1 MKVVVVG
8 AGIVGGFVSYYL
20 KKAGHEVTLVDI
32 SPEAGRTS
40 KSSAGFIVRAS
51 APEPPVSMLK
61 VLVTC
66 LGGQGFVYL
75 SPREMLRHRRW
86 LFGALR
92 KQPAT
97 CEKAVIELA
106 GKSLDLY
113 RAFFREETVKVD
125 SIKRLTELY
134 VDGEMARDAALS
146 MGGRFLG
153 RTDVS
158 SLGFKNFGGGAEFVG
173 ELSVDPGQ
181 LFSELRELLT
191 KKGVVSLFGEAR
203 LVRKQG
209 SCDVLV
215 DEMKVSTDVIVVAA
229 GAWSGELCRAL
240 GYDPLILPARGL
252 ATIFDTGG
260 AKILESP
267 AIFEDYGVAIVQH
280 DQNTLRATS
289 FFELVG
295 FDADYGERRKSW
307 TLKVLEK
314 HVARFSEL
322 KLVKTLV
329 GHRPCTPD
337 RLPVIGKV
345 PNYDKLYISSGH
357 CRIGI
362 TLAPVSGYL
371 ISSMLDEKQGLLDAS
386 CFSPSR
392 FQ

>member
-8 AGIVGGFVSYYL
+8 AGIEGGFVSYYA
-20 KKAGHEVTLVDI
+20 KKAGHEVTIIDN

-40 KSSAGFIVRAS
+40 KSSAGLIVRAS

-61 VLVTC
+61 VLATC
-66 LGGQGFVYL
+66 LGGQGFIYL
-75 SPREMLRHRRW
+75 SPKEMLRHRRW

-92 KQPAT
+92 KQSTA
-97 CEKAVIELA
+97 CEEAVIELA

-113 RAFFREETVKVD
+113 REFFREEPVKVD
-125 SIKRLTELY
+125 SIKGLTELY
-134 VDGEMARDAALS
+134 VDGEMARDTALS
-146 MGGRFLG
+146 MDGRFLG
-153 RTDVS
+153 RADVS
-158 SLGFKNFGGGAEFVG
+158 SLGFKNFGGGAEFVE

-191 KKGVVSLFGEAR
+191 EKGVVSLYGEAR
-203 LVRKQG
+203 LARKQG

-215 DEMKVSTDVIVVAA
+215 DETKVPADAAVVAA
-229 GAWSGELCRAL
+229 GAWSGELCRSL

-260 AKILESP
+260 ARILESP
-267 AIFEDYGVAIVQH
+267 AIFEDYGVAIAQH

-307 TLKVLEK
+307 TLEVLEK

-322 KLVKTLV
+322 KLVRTLV

-345 PNYDKLYISSGH
+345 PGYDNLYISSGH

-371 ISSMLDEKQGLLDAS
+371 ISSMLDKKQVPLDAR
-386 CFSPSR
+386 CFNPSR
-392 FQ
+392 FG